1 MDDSIFQIKELV
13 GCRACMKEN
22 IKNDM
27 VYLFDIK
34 NIENNLFS
42 KCTEIEV
49 FFIFIIIKLFKR
61 LTKL

>member
-13 GCRACMKEN
+13 ACRACMKEYT
-22 IKNDM
+22 KNEM
-27 VYLFDIK
+27 FYLFDIK

-49 FFIFIIIKLFKR
+49 FFFNFFIKI
-61 LTKL
+61 